1 MKTRLLLLF
10 CGVASSLNL
19 AVATPSACSP
29 SIGLLFD
36 RSDLPRIQ
44 SNLTSAF
51 LSDWWKAQREV
62 DRAAEGAWLD
72 SLAAGPDC
80 AGIVRVGDILQRE
93 SFIYAVTGSLES
105 AAHAEKA
112 LRKLMAYP
120 RWDIFHDADGRTL
133 GVDFGP
139 HAAMSA
145 AYALDWLGDRLGQ
158 AEKSALIT
166 ALAEKGCEAS
176 YHTLNDL
183 RYPEGKT
190 DWRAEHF
197 DLDLSRW
204 PYILDKSNIKALMVG
219 GLGIGALAL
228 MDKDPRPPP
237 CVQMAENPGLGFPE
251 LFLADGFYPAGSGYW
266 EKSSRSMY
274 PFIRALARKT
284 GSDLAAAANLRGS
297 AAAWLDMQ
305 MPVSDRSRTN
315 VVNFGDNGRE
325 ITSSPALWVASTY
338 RDGLAQWAAL
348 HYSRRHDLHSPIFM
362 DQSVQPERPDAARN
376 YVLLGDREWLIAR
389 TGFDP
394 QDLLFAMR
402 SGGPINHEHA
412 DRNSVILKAYGEV
425 LLNDIP
431 HPSYSRHDPTWMLRG
446 TAGHNC
452 VLVDGRGLIYHDG
465 IEGTNE
471 SKDSASVIQE
481 GRRSGYFFW
490 TSDATPAYTRA
501 DPDIKSIVR
510 TVIASLE
517 TPAVIVLD
525 KVCKSR
531 YPSVISARWQA
542 DNQDGQGR
550 IEANGSAFSITRP
563 GAALAAL
570 SNGSSPV
577 SVETRFHAVTGRER
591 EFPYV
596 EVATGRAA
604 LEQFIITVLVPF
616 PAKGAK
622 PGLEIL
628 AVSPGAWNVKVENRR
643 RKFVVKVKDAGRLPQ
658 FEVVSTPGAGE

>member
-1 MKTRLLLLF
+1 MKTRSLLLF
-10 CGVASSLNL
+10 CVVTSWLGS
-19 AVATPSACSP
+19 AVAAPSAGSP

-36 RSDLPRIQ
+36 RSDLPRIR
-44 SNLTSAF
+44 SNLESEYLAG
-51 LSDWWKAQREV
+51 WWKNQREV
-62 DRAAEGAWLD
+62 DRAAESAWLD

-80 AGIVRVGDILQRE
+80 AGLVRVGDILQRE

-112 LRKLMAYP
+112 LRKLIAYP
-120 RWDIFHDADGRTL
+120 RWDNFHDADGRTL

-145 AYALDWLGDRLGQ
+145 AYALDWLGDRLGET
-158 AEKSALIT
+158 EKAALIA

-183 RYPEGKT
+183 RYPAGKT
-190 DWRAEHF
+190 DWRAEYF

-204 PYILDKSNIKALMVG
+204 PYILDKTNIKGLMIG

-228 MDKDPRPPP
+228 MDKDPRAPRWLD
-237 CVQMAENPGLGFPE
+237 MAEYSGRR
-251 LFLADGFYPAGSGYW
+251 FLEFYRADGFYPEGSGYW
-266 EKSSRSMY
+266 EKSSRSVF

-284 GSDLAAAANLRGS
+284 GTDLAAEANLRGS

-305 MPVSDRSRTN
+305 MPVSDRSHMN

-348 HYSRRHDLHSPIFM
+348 HFSRRHDLHSPIFM
-362 DQSVQPERPDAARN
+362 DQSVTPERPDAARN

-389 TGFDP
+389 TGFEP
-394 QDLLFAMR
+394 QDLLLAMR

-446 TAGHNC
+446 SAGHNC
-452 VLVDGRGLIYHDG
+452 VLIDGRGLIYHSG

-471 SKDSASVIQE
+471 SQDSASVLQE
-481 GRRSGYFFW
+481 GRRNGYFFW

-501 DPDIKSIVR
+501 DPDIKSVVR

-531 YPSVISARWQA
+531 YPSVISVLWQV

-550 IEANGSAFSITRP
+550 IEADGVSFSITRP

-570 SNGSSPV
+570 SNGSGPV
-577 SVETRFHAVTGRER
+577 SAAARFHAVSGRER
-591 EFPYV
+591 EFPYI
-596 EVATGRAA
+596 EVAPGRAA
-604 LEQFIITVLVPF
+604 LEQLIITVLVPF
-616 PAKGAK
+616 PADGAK
-622 PGLEIL
+622 PGIEIS
-628 AVSPGAWNVKVENRR
+628 AVSPGAWDVRVENVG

-658 FEVVSTPGAGE
+658 FEVLSAPSAGE